1 MLYYVSDPVATIKFF
16 HSLLGHKGKLLIIL
30 ASGAVDLQMLSKLQ
44 LKHPG
49 ASVNNEIV
57 EPSSE
62 QIHNYK
68 VLVAK
73 TPNLENVSFNWNKM
87 TSSEYEN
94 HVKEKKENKKFDF
107 IHMIQMLYYVSD
119 PVATIKFFHSLLG
132 HKGKLLIIL
141 ASGAVDLQMLSKLQ
155 LKHPGASVNNEIVE
169 PSSEQI
175 HNYKGA
181 VDLQMLS
188 KLQLKHPGA
197 SVNNEIVEPSSE
209 QIHNYKVL
217 VAKTPNLEN
226 VSFNWNK
233 MTSSEYENH
242 VKEKKENKKFD
253 FIHMIQMLYY
263 VSDPAATIKFFH
275 SLLGHKGKLLI
286 ILVSGTSGWSHLWK
300 RFKHQLCFNEFSQYI
315 TTQDIKEYLDS
326 TGLKYQ
332 HYDLPS
338 YLDITECFT
347 EGDEKGELL
356 MDFLTETCEF
366 NKTAPPDLKA
376 EIMSFLRQPEC
387 TTEKDG
393 KIIFNNTLGAIV
405 VEP

>member
-1 MLYYVSDPVATIKFF
+1 MAKELKTKLDMASSMKTLLSDESRYLKSFNLFLDRSTE
-16 HSLLGHKGKLLIIL
+16 HKCMQVFIDEILPGEL
-30 ASGAVDLQMLSKLQ
+30 ASIGDGKCSFNVLGVGSGAGAVDLQMLSKLQ

-94 HVKEKKENKKFDF
+94 HVKENKENK
-107 IHMIQMLYYVSD
+107 
-119 PVATIKFFHSLLG
+119 T
-132 HKGKLLIIL
+132 
-141 ASGAVDLQMLSKLQ
+141 
-155 LKHPGASVNNEIVE
+155 
-169 PSSEQI
+169 
-175 HNYKGA
+175 
-181 VDLQMLS
+181 
-188 KLQLKHPGA
+188 
-197 SVNNEIVEPSSE
+197 
-209 QIHNYKVL
+209 
-217 VAKTPNLEN
+217 
-226 VSFNWNK
+226 
-233 MTSSEYENH
+233 
-242 VKEKKENKKFD
+242 FD

-275 SLLGHKGKLLI
+275 SLLGPKGKLLI

-300 RFKHQLCFNEFSQYI
+300 TFKHQLCFNEFSQYI

-387 TTEKDG
+387 ITEKDG
-393 KIIFNNTLGAIV
+393 KIIFNNTLGAIM